1 MPIIQFIMS
10 NVYCKS
16 SPLWKYK
23 IIPHYEKYE
32 SLGLS
37 NTNCWI
43 VKKTTEFYY
52 LIMLYYSYIF
62 LNTNK
67 SVGLIGYKVIRK
79 F

>member
-16 SPLWKYK
+16 SQLWKYK